1 MNDRNDGCN
10 ETDVFLDENLTLTF
24 ISVPGK
30 WSTWAEWSECNTKC
44 GRGVRK
50 RVRTCD
56 QPAPVNGGPGC
67 EGPHVQ
73 KKSCNQ
79 ICPAV
84 DGKWS
89 SWASWSSCSADC
101 LQFRRREC
109 NNPTPKNGGRY
120 CIGKDIDS
128 QNCTGGSC
136 KRKPSSLLALLHDG
150 TVAVQ

>member
-1 MNDRNDGCN
+1 MQIIYK
-10 ETDVFLDENLTLTF
+10 FKPIFKKNLNLF
-24 ISVPGK
+24 SVPGK

-109 NNPTPKNGGRY
+109 NNPAPKNGGRY

-136 KRKPSSLLALLHDG
+136 KRKPYSLALLLMQHC
-150 TVAVQ
+150 QHCP